1 MSRWLRF
8 YDDAINDPKILK
20 LPEALRWSWV
30 AVLCI
35 ASKNNGSLPGIDDI
49 ALMLRVT
56 PQKAAS
62 VLAALSSAGLLD
74 RTEGGFAPHNWDGR
88 QYKSD
93 KPDETA
99 AERMR
104 KHRERKRVSSVTV
117 TPVTDRNTVTVTV
130 PRADTEQITDTEK
143 KDAAVAARDP
153 RTVLFSDGV
162 EALKGLTGKH
172 DAACRAF
179 IGKCL
184 KQAEDDATVV
194 FGAIQE
200 AQRLRVADAGGW
212 IMASLRPSAPASGKP
227 LTEFQR
233 KQVETNDVRSDL
245 RNLADGGF
253 GGRAPY
259 RFLSND
265 SGERPEGL
273 RSGSRPA
280 LSALPGTSGG

>member
-74 RTEGGFAPHNWDGR
+74 RTDSGFAPHNWDGR

-93 KPDETA
+93 VSTD
-99 AERMR
+99 RV
-104 KHRERKRVSSVTV
+104 KRFRNTQRNVSSTV
-117 TPVTDRNTVTVTV
+117 SETP
-130 PRADTEQITDTEK
+130 PETEQITDTEK